1 VSRPAATD
9 VSRDDTLSGT
19 VESALAARTLIA
31 LKALYEERRG
41 TSRRQKMA
49 RALIVVGVFCFL
61 ATGLEAAESWHF
73 AMHALPLRVAATI
86 ICFAGAFL
94 IGGVRTTWL
103 EACCVAVPVISA
115 MAITQALGEIAPERV
130 ADRYLIVAPIMVA
143 AFVASIP
150 VPFRAALV
158 LCGAGVCCTTGV
170 FAVSSGH
177 LGLSA
182 NVDVTFFAAGVLAIA
197 AALARRDEIS
207 RRRSFLFALRHELSA
222 REMTRLNAKLLRLSS
237 TDMLTG
243 LANRRQLELELEL
256 LWLDHARTDLGVA
269 LIDVDHF
276 KLFNDSAGHAAGDA
290 CLRAV
295 ANAVQGRV
303 RHEADRVARY
313 GGEEFVVLMPGVAA
327 ADLPALG
334 DQLRRAV
341 EDMAI
346 AHPGQPG
353 RNVTISVGL
362 AWSAAAARVGPPD
375 LLLRDAD
382 RALYAAKNAGR
393 NRVMLADAINMAAE

>member
-19 VESALAARTLIA
+19 VESALAARTLIAWPPA

-86 ICFAGAFL
+86 ICCAGAFL

-150 VPFRAALV
+150 VRSVRRWCCAVPAYVAPPAYSLFPAATLV
-158 LCGAGVCCTTGV
+158 
-170 FAVSSGH
+170 
-177 LGLSA
+177 
-182 NVDVTFFAAGVLAIA
+182 
-197 AALARRDEIS
+197 
-207 RRRSFLFALRHELSA
+207 
-222 REMTRLNAKLLRLSS
+222 
-237 TDMLTG
+237 
-243 LANRRQLELELEL
+243 
-256 LWLDHARTDLGVA
+256 
-269 LIDVDHF
+269 
-276 KLFNDSAGHAAGDA
+276 
-290 CLRAV
+290 
-295 ANAVQGRV
+295 
-303 RHEADRVARY
+303 
-313 GGEEFVVLMPGVAA
+313 
-327 ADLPALG
+327 
-334 DQLRRAV
+334 
-341 EDMAI
+341 
-346 AHPGQPG
+346 
-353 RNVTISVGL
+353 
-362 AWSAAAARVGPPD
+362 
-375 LLLRDAD
+375 
-382 RALYAAKNAGR
+382 
-393 NRVMLADAINMAAE
+393 